1 MAGTRA
7 DKLGGVGRRLTK
19 IYIAGKIT
27 GDEGYRE
34 KFRRAAET
42 VSGMG
47 CIPLNPAEQPEGM
60 AAQDYMRM
68 CFAMIDI
75 ADAVLFLPDWR
86 GSPGAML
93 EKAYCEYIQK
103 PHVFA
108 AGEAEAS
115 KALTAERAEAAEAK
129 ENMESAMRALEQV
142 RAELEQVR
150 AELKEEHIRRLEE
163 QMEVRNLEKVLA
175 GRLLAEWKE
184 RKVPRTP
191 LGQDAETCKRWMCD
205 GDCPAWMAC
214 LGKLGPREQIRE
226 LMEAMGYAGGT
237 V

>member
-1 MAGTRA
+1 MEGTRA

-60 AAQDYMRM
+60 TAQDYMRV
-68 CFAMIDI
+68 C
-75 ADAVLFLPDWR
+75 FLPDWR

-93 EKAYCEYIQK
+93 EKAYCEYIKK

-108 AGEAEAS
+108 AGEAEA
-115 KALTAERAEAAEAK
+115 
-129 ENMESAMRALEQV
+129 
-142 RAELEQVR
+142 
-150 AELKEEHIRRLEE
+150 
-163 QMEVRNLEKVLA
+163 
-175 GRLLAEWKE
+175 
-184 RKVPRTP
+184 
-191 LGQDAETCKRWMCD
+191 
-205 GDCPAWMAC
+205 
-214 LGKLGPREQIRE
+214 
-226 LMEAMGYAGGT
+226 
-237 V
+237 

>member
-75 ADAVLFLPDWR
+75 AGLARQPGRDAGKGVL
-86 GSPGAML
+86 
-93 EKAYCEYIQK
+93 
-103 PHVFA
+103 
-108 AGEAEAS
+108 
-115 KALTAERAEAAEAK
+115 
-129 ENMESAMRALEQV
+129 
-142 RAELEQVR
+142 
-150 AELKEEHIRRLEE
+150 
-163 QMEVRNLEKVLA
+163 
-175 GRLLAEWKE
+175 
-184 RKVPRTP
+184 
-191 LGQDAETCKRWMCD
+191 
-205 GDCPAWMAC
+205 
-214 LGKLGPREQIRE
+214 
-226 LMEAMGYAGGT
+226 
-237 V
+237 

>member
-1 MAGTRA
+1 MN
-7 DKLGGVGRRLTK
+7 VCEFCGREIPRGRLCTK
-19 IYIAGKIT
+19 HLAMRVLLPVRYWQEVAKSANEAAI
-27 GDEGYRE
+27 RE
-34 KFRRAAET
+34 RME
-42 VSGMG
+42 MEY
-47 CIPLNPAEQPEGM
+47 EQ
-60 AAQDYMRM
+60 QR
-68 CFAMIDI
+68 
-75 ADAVLFLPDWR
+75 
-86 GSPGAML
+86 S
-93 EKAYCEYIQK
+93 
-103 PHVFA
+103 
-108 AGEAEAS
+108 AEAS
-115 KALTAERAEAAEAK
+115 KALATERAEAEEAK

-142 RAELEQVR
+142 RAG
-150 AELKEEHIRRLEE
+150 LKEEHIRRLEE
-163 QMEVRNLEKVLA
+163 QMEVRHLESVLA